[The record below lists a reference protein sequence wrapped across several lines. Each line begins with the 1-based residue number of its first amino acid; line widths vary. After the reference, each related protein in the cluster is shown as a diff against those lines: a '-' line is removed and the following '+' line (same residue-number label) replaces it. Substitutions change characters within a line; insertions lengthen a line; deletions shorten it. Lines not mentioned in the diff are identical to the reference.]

1 MKRLPWNFLHVLSK
15 AENILP
21 LGNTATDNLN
31 KEDLKMMGGGG
42 GILIWNV
49 AYSTAYLERT
59 SDIKLEEK
67 CCGVLADKNKH
78 KKLHYTNKD
87 KE

>member
-1 MKRLPWNFLHVLSK
+1 
-15 AENILP
+15 
-21 LGNTATDNLN
+21 
-31 KEDLKMMGGGG
+31 MMGGGGGG

-49 AYSTAYLERT
+49 AYSRAYLERT

>member
-1 MKRLPWNFLHVLSK
+1 
-15 AENILP
+15 
-21 LGNTATDNLN
+21 
-31 KEDLKMMGGGG
+31 MMAGGG
-42 GILIWNV
+42 GILILKV
-49 AYSTAYLERT
+49 AYIRAYMERT